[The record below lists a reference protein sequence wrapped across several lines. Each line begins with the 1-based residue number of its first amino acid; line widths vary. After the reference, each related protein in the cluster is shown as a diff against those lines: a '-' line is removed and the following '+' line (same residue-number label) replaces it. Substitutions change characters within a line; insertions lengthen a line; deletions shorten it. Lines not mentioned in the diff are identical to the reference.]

1 MSGWQDHGGRERSAR
16 LQINQRARNS
26 SF

>member
-1 MSGWQDHGGRERSAR
+1 MPGWQDHGGRERSAR
-16 LQINQRARNS
+16 LQINQLGRNS

>member
-1 MSGWQDHGGRERSAR
+1 VSGWQDHGGRERSAR
-16 LQINQRARNS
+16 LQINQLGRNS